1 MQVADVS
8 ATDNSTTQTSPAET
22 AATSSGGSGSGGMA
36 KGTIIGIAVG
46 VVGGLLFLAAAALVF
61 WFWRRSRKGRFVP
74 APSTTAPSSGG
85 WPGEVTPAPFLPVM
99 PVMPGA
105 EANEARQAP
114 VMTQMRAVYEV
125 DGRLFR
131 VEMAND
137 HGKFEMDGQ
146 PGKNDEVKDKAAV
159 AAAEVQPVSPT
170 TSSFS
175 QGESP
180 VVYEQLPRYRQ

>member
-8 ATDNSTTQTSPAET
+8 ATDNSTTQNSPAET
-22 AATSSGGSGSGGMA
+22 PTASSGGMA

-85 WPGEVTPAPFLPVM
+85 WPGDVTPAPFLPVM
-99 PVMPGA
+99 PVVPGA
-105 EANEARQAP
+105 EGNEARQAP

-146 PGKNDEVKDKAAV
+146 PGKNDGVKDKAAV